1 MKKKNK
7 KDAKKEIEIA
17 KEKEKEKKKRKE
29 NGKLIT
35 VSYLT
40 PNNLYNNLMR
50 RLRRR
55 HKLYRYY
62 KLLEKVLL

>member
-17 KEKEKEKKKRKE
+17 KEKEKKKRKE
-29 NGKLIT
+29 NGKLII